1 MALLDSRGLAQL
13 VYEKIKLMMGEAVF
27 SPGERINK
35 RQLEDLLGVSQ
46 TPINDALHR
55 LLGEQYLERDGSRG
69 FRVRRFTCRE
79 FSELFA
85 VRAGTEALAA
95 WLACQN
101 ASDQDLDALRDYFSD
116 FNPPLNDAEY
126 QRYVHEDL
134 EFHTQV
140 IRLSRNDLLL
150 ELNERYG
157 YMLKSNQRGLV
168 REPTETL
175 PEHRAIIDAISAR
188 SADLAR
194 ALMQEHHLTSRT
206 AVLRSCTD
214 SEDGGVVFG

>member
-13 VYEKIKLMMGEAVF
+13 VYEKIRLMLGEAMF
-27 SPGERINK
+27 TPGERINK

-69 FRVRRFTCRE
+69 FRVRRFTCKE

-101 ASDQDLDALRDYFSD
+101 ASDEELQKLKEYFAD
-116 FNPPLNDAEY
+116 FSPPFGEPEVQQYLHHDI
-126 QRYVHEDL
+126 
-134 EFHTQV
+134 EFHTHV
-140 IRLSRNDLLL
+140 IELSGNDLLK

-157 YMLKSNQRGLV
+157 YMLKSNVRGLV
-168 REPTETL
+168 RNPEETL
-175 PEHRAIIDAISAR
+175 PEHRALIDAIASR

-194 ALMQEHHLTSRT
+194 ALMQEQIGRAH
-206 AVLRSCTD
+206 V
-214 SEDGGVVFG
+214 